1 MKRSAR
7 LMAGATLVGLLIAAA
22 GAPGASASHS
32 TCGAMGGPANEAIAE
47 SLILEE
53 MKSEGTLHFGP
64 KKVRIGGPDW
74 APIRVKVEA
83 WVSNPRNLDITCAS
97 STFRLKVDVKARVSG
112 RAGSVTKKG
121 PARIEGHYKIVASTP
136 PKVCPEN
143 VKMPELNLQGINN
156 KVDDW
161 IRKQINASGLVQVP
175 CQQVG

>member
-1 MKRSAR
+1 MTRKVR
-7 LMAGATLVGLLIAAA
+7 LLAGTTLAALA
-22 GAPGASASHS
+22 VSVAAPSGASASHS
-32 TCGAMGGPANEAIAE
+32 TCAAMGGPANEALAE
-47 SLILEE
+47 SVILSA
-53 MKSEGTLHFGP
+53 MKSKGTLHFGP

-83 WVSNPRNLDITCAS
+83 WVSNPRNLDITCANS
-97 STFRLKVDVKARVSG
+97 KFTLKVDVKARVSG

-121 PARIEGHYKIVASTP
+121 EARIEGHYKIVASTP
-136 PKVCPEN
+136 PKVCPED

-161 IRKQINASGLVQVP
+161 IRKKINASALVQIP

>member
-1 MKRSAR
+1 MKRTAR
-7 LMAGATLVGLLIAAA
+7 LVVTATAAALVIAA
-22 GAPGASASHS
+22 GGSSSASASHS
-32 TCGAMGGPANEAIAE
+32 TCTVMGGPANEAIAE

-83 WVSNPRNLDITCAS
+83 WVSNPRNLDITCGT
-97 STFRLKVDVKARVSG
+97 STFSLKVDVKARVSG

-121 PARIEGHYKIVASTP
+121 PARIEGHYKIVLSTP

-156 KVDDW
+156 KVDNW
-161 IRKQINASGLVQVP
+161 IRKQINASGLVHVP